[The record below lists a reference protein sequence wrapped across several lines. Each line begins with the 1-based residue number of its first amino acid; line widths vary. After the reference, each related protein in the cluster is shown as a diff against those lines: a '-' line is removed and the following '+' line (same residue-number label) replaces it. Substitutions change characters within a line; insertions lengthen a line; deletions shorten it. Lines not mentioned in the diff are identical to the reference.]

1 MTAKYAASIAVVREK
16 QEEVK
21 AIKANIANMESE
33 LQTTRNFIDKLRN
46 DKEMCER
53 RLQNAESLLYLL
65 SDEGKR
71 WEQTVRDLEN
81 D

>member
-53 RLQNAESLLYLL
+53 RL
-65 SDEGKR
+65 
-71 WEQTVRDLEN
+71 
-81 D
+81 